1 MQCLLV
7 MHHPV
12 ELSAKIAGKASALR
26 ATLVGKGGIFKRLI
40 EEHAAISVLL
50 ARIQKS
56 SDPDLKRDLYALVR
70 RELLAHTKA
79 EEREFYSELRQ
90 HDRTRTLSEVN
101 LREHEHLEDLIDRLS
116 ATPVIDPSWDVK
128 LAELSSAIEAHVQ
141 REEHELFEEATKIID
156 RGEARRIERRFLQRK
171 HDELDSLP

>member
-1 MQCLLV
+1 

-12 ELSAKIAGKASALR
+12 ELSAKIAGKASAMR
-26 ATLVGKGGIFKRLI
+26 ARLVGKGGIFKRLI
-40 EEHAAISVLL
+40 EEHAALSVLL
-50 ARIQKS
+50 ARIQRS
-56 SDPDLKRDLYALVR
+56 PDAELKRDLYALVR

-90 HDRTRTLSEVN
+90 RDGTRALAEGC
-101 LREHEHLEDLIDRLS
+101 LHEHDHLEELIDRLS

-128 LAELSSAIEAHVQ
+128 LAELSSALEAHTR
-141 REEHELFEEATKIID
+141 REEHELFEEATKVID